1 LAIFL
6 GPIGLFYATVVG
18 ALVMLV
24 ITVIIGFVTFGFG
37 LFIPYVICKARLIT
51 CYFCECLTQRNT
63 NIFNA
68 VMVINLRITIT
79 FNGCR

>member
-1 LAIFL
+1 MVLFFNLIFL

-37 LFIPYVICKARLIT
+37 LFIPYVICVIWAIIAVNSYNNGNNKA
-51 CYFCECLTQRNT
+51 FS
-63 NIFNA
+63 
-68 VMVINLRITIT
+68 
-79 FNGCR
+79 G